1 MKKSSRNL
9 FPDSW
14 VMFKRCLI
22 ISLRNPETL
31 LTATLIPFFLI
42 LLFGTIF
49 IYMVISMFMYLTE
62 KHVTAY
68 EVKKGTITG
77 NYRFQSFALRE
88 EEVITAGQSGSIRY
102 YEREGSKTSAGSVV
116 CSINETGSME
126 PAAIDDFSLGKED
139 ESRLRDTM
147 SSFTINY
154 SGNAFQKVYDLKSS
168 IEGTI
173 SEIIE
178 ESS

>member
-1 MKKSSRNL
+1 MSTSKKSKKITKYRKHS
-9 FPDSW
+9 
-14 VMFKRCLI
+14 
-22 ISLRNPETL
+22 
-31 LTATLIPFFLI
+31 FFNI
-42 LLFGTIF
+42 GTLLFGTIF